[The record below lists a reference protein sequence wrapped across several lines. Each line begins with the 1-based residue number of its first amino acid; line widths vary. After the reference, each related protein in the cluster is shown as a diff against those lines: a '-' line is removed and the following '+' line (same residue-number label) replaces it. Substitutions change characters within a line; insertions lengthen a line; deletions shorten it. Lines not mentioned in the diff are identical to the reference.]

1 MAKRE
6 KRGLGRGLSALMA
19 DIEPG
24 QVSDRQAAD
33 GQETQRPRPDRNLP
47 IERIRPNPDQ
57 PRRTFSE
64 DALEELSKS
73 IREKG
78 IIQPLI
84 VRPDPQIEGDYQIVA
99 GERRWRAA
107 QRAQLHEVPA
117 LVREF
122 DDTEVLEV
130 AIIEN
135 IQRSDLNAIEEAVGY
150 RQLMDRFGHT
160 QDKLGQALSKSRSH
174 IANMLRLL
182 NLPED
187 VQELVRNGDLSAGH
201 ARTLITAENASELAR
216 QIVSGGLSVRD
227 AERMTGGGKKAA
239 TTKPGVEKDA
249 DTAELEGNLSAQLKM
264 NVSIDHDGDSGG
276 GRVTVRY
283 KDLEQLDDLVRL
295 LGG

>member
-1 MAKRE
+1 MAKRD

-19 DIEPG
+19 DIEPTATAEADAPR
-24 QVSDRQAAD
+24 SRADRLVPV
-33 GQETQRPRPDRNLP
+33 EN
-47 IERIRPNPDQ
+47 IRPNPDQ

-64 DALEELSKS
+64 NALEELSKS

-84 VRPDPQIEGDYQIVA
+84 VRPDPDAEGDYQIVA

-107 QRAQLHEVPA
+107 QRAQLHEVPV
-117 LVREF
+117 LIRDF

-135 IQRSDLNAIEEAVGY
+135 IQRSDLNAIEEAAGY

-187 VQELVRNGDLSAGH
+187 VQELVRDGKLSAGH
-201 ARTLITAENASELAR
+201 ARSLITSENASELAQ
-216 QIVSGGLSVRD
+216 QIVAGGLSVRE
-227 AERMTGGGKKAA
+227 AEKLTSSPK
-239 TTKPGVEKDA
+239 TSKPKTAPTKDA
-249 DTAELEGNLSAQLKM
+249 DTAELEANLAATLKM
-264 NVSIDHDGDSGG
+264 GVSIDHDGESGG
-276 GRVTVRY
+276 GRVTIRY
-283 KDLEQLDDLVRL
+283 KDLEQFDDLIQK
-295 LGG
+295 LGR